1 MRTFIPPVC
10 LPKEKEAKN
19 KQRSCGERPRILAN
33 VVYFEECGFSDCGYT
48 TAILGMV
55 DFFLGGECL
64 CRNWGRRREGPRCRR
79 VVGQIETDLARA
91 RRGFSRQHMSD
102 IARGI
107 AQNLPGLPP
116 VR

>member
-19 KQRSCGERPRILAN
+19 KQRSCGECPRILAN

-55 DFFLGGECL
+55 DFFWEAGIVCAAIGG
-64 CRNWGRRREGPRCRR
+64 
-79 VVGQIETDLARA
+79 VVG
-91 RRGFSRQHMSD
+91 RGPAVVASS
-102 IARGI
+102 
-107 AQNLPGLPP
+107 
-116 VR
+116 VK